1 MPPYCFAAYSIIC
14 SLQIKKIK
22 IPIKKLMFF
31 YVNSIFITPLLTQL
45 IPPAIIHFIFAAQ
58 VYFPLAYSYTRFN
71 SGTYGAPPL
80 AFALFWLLTQPKIK
94 AFKEGMFAKF
104 ESIPDPTDYLFFIY
118 VFVKAMFIQFRT

>member
-22 IPIKKLMFF
+22 IPLKKLMFF

-71 SGTYGAPPL
+71 SGIYGAPPRFRSIL
-80 AFALFWLLTQPKIK
+80 AADATKN
-94 AFKEGMFAKF
+94 
-104 ESIPDPTDYLFFIY
+104 
-118 VFVKAMFIQFRT
+118 

>member
-22 IPIKKLMFF
+22 IPLKKLMFF

-71 SGTYGAPPL
+71 SGTYGAPPRFRSIL
-80 AFALFWLLTQPKIK
+80 AADATKK
-94 AFKEGMFAKF
+94 
-104 ESIPDPTDYLFFIY
+104 
-118 VFVKAMFIQFRT
+118 